1 MAVSVFIGVIGNAM
15 TKAGVLPT
23 LKDPETIILVV
34 ADLIS
39 KHGVLATI
47 IAGAAGISDTSKLG
61 RVAVKVLL
69 VYAVTT
75 GIAVACGLLF
85 AGIIQPGM
93 GLDLSTEGLQAKEV
107 VAPPLVKTLLAIVPI
122 NPMQAMAEGSM
133 LQIIFF
139 AVIFLSLIHI

>member
-1 MAVSVFIGVIGNAM
+1 MS
-15 TKAGVLPT
+15 P
-23 LKDPETIILVV
+23 
-34 ADLIS
+34 
-39 KHGVLATI
+39 
-47 IAGAAGISDTSKLG
+47 
-61 RVAVKVLL
+61 VKVLL

-122 NPMQAMAEGSM
+122 NPMQAWPKAPCFRS
-133 LQIIFF
+133 
-139 AVIFLSLIHI
+139 SSSR